1 MIRAGNTGY
10 VPVVPELAAGRYRAT
25 AVVTD
30 PGNLGEP
37 LYSNQVEFDFPFP
50 KRP

>member
-1 MIRAGNTGY
+1 MIRENEAGY
-10 VPVVPELAAGRYRAT
+10 VQAVPDLAAGRYRMT

-30 PGNLGEP
+30 PGNLREP

-50 KRP
+50 KLE